1 MSAIILSRNSLIEV
15 ILRWSRTRRP
25 SRPSRDTL
33 DRLIPRGLLQLRR
46 SRSVQQGLWRIPLA
60 LGRPV
65 PPFSRGQSLRV
76 PRGWLVDR
84 DIGEISRFEQPA
96 EPPLEATDAEKSAV
110 TFHSGLEPN

>member
-46 SRSVQQGLWRIPLA
+46 SRSVQRLLRCTYSTRPWHLDLA
-60 LGRPV
+60 RNLSLSSHTFDLPPPV
-65 PPFSRGQSLRV
+65 TAMS
-76 PRGWLVDR
+76 
-84 DIGEISRFEQPA
+84 
-96 EPPLEATDAEKSAV
+96 EATEEIPSV
-110 TFHSGLEPN
+110 HL